1 MTSTTESVAAVLER
15 ELQATIDRWIKRVEE
30 VPSLMEI
37 PLSREERMGH
47 LPQLIEDLITRL
59 QQDED
64 EDSDRPVTT
73 SAHDH
78 GATRF
83 EQGYSV
89 PMLVEESRLIQVSI
103 FDTLR
108 RNQAKLDLTRMMSG
122 VVIIADECD
131 AQLKDTVETFMD
143 LEKKE
148 EASNEK
154 QGPRV
159 A

>member
-1 MTSTTESVAAVLER
+1 MAPDYESVASVLER
-15 ELQATIDRWIKRVEE
+15 ELQATIDRWMQRVEK
-30 VPSLMEI
+30 VPSLMAI
-37 PLSREERMGH
+37 PLSRAERTGH

-59 QQDED
+59 QKDED
-64 EDSDRPVTT
+64 LDRPVTT
-73 SAHDH
+73 NAHDH
-78 GATRF
+78 GEKRF

-108 RNQAKLDLTRMMSG
+108 RNQAKLDPVPMMGG

-148 EASNEK
+148 EARAEK
-154 QGPRV
+154 QKKPRV

>member
-1 MTSTTESVAAVLER
+1 MASNTENVAAVLER
-15 ELQATIDRWIKRVEE
+15 ELQATIDRWMKRVEE
-30 VPSLMEI
+30 VPSLMEVR
-37 PLSREERMGH
+37 LSREERMGH
-47 LPQLIEDLITRL
+47 LPQLIEDLIARL
-59 QQDED
+59 QQE
-64 EDSDRPVTT
+64 EEAERPVTT

-78 GATRF
+78 GEVRF

-143 LEKKE
+143 LENEE
-148 EASNEK
+148 EASSEK
-154 QGPRV
+154 QGKPRV